1 MNVTPQLIEQIDFS
15 EKFRGYDPDQVDDF
29 LEQVGAT
36 LAALHSKVESL
47 SGRVEQAESEAAT
60 LRDQPAPA
68 PAEVPPTALSD
79 EEEAAQST
87 STLMLAKRTADAAIS
102 EARQEATRLVADA
115 RTRAETQTT
124 EATAEAERL
133 IRDAQTQR
141 EDMLRRAREDADREK
156 VAQRDALLEE
166 IAGLDSRK
174 NELVGDIDRL
184 EGRIGEYRGALEQVH
199 GSIRAVLDDPAA
211 LRTKPSLG
219 IEANEAPTSSAFYYT
234 GSNPVVSAA
243 ESIPLTGA
251 EHIAPTQ
258 TAAGD
263 VEADDR
269 QPGPPVA
276 PVPAA
281 RDAGTADPW
290 APGSWSEV
298 SAAFEEPAEPVSTTL
313 FEAPQSVAATSSA
326 SSSPFDTPADDV
338 FEPAQPPTE
347 AIARTPADSDRYLRD
362 LDDAVNRTAS
372 GDRAMDA
379 FFEGDEGGETRRFGR
394 RR

>member
-1 MNVTPQLIEQIDFS
+1 
-15 EKFRGYDPDQVDDF
+15 
-29 LEQVGAT
+29 
-36 LAALHSKVESL
+36 
-47 SGRVEQAESEAAT
+47 
-60 LRDQPAPA
+60 
-68 PAEVPPTALSD
+68 
-79 EEEAAQST
+79 
-87 STLMLAKRTADAAIS
+87 MLAKRTADAAIG
-102 EARQEATRLVADA
+102 EARQEATRLVSDA

-124 EATAEAERL
+124 EATAEADRL
-133 IRDAQTQR
+133 IRDAQSQR

-166 IAGLDSRK
+166 IAGLDGRR
-174 NELVGDIDRL
+174 NELVGDIGRL

-199 GSIRAVLDDPAA
+199 GSIRTVLDDPTA

-219 IEANEAPTSSAFYYT
+219 IEANETPTSSAFYYT

-251 EHIAPTQ
+251 EHIAPGQ
-258 TAAGD
+258 TGAR
-263 VEADDR
+263 EAEAVDR
-269 QPGPPVA
+269 QPSPPVA

-281 RDAGTADPW
+281 GDAGTADPW

-313 FEAPQSVAATSSA
+313 FEAPSDAVAPSSA
-326 SSSPFDTPADDV
+326 ASSPFDSPADDV

-347 AIARTPADSDRYLRD
+347 AIARTSTESDRYLRD

-372 GDRAMDA
+372 GDQAMEA
-379 FFEGDEGGETRRFGR
+379 FFEGDDGGETRRFGR